1 MGIILTIIILLL
13 LFIALD
19 EDVVV
24 RDTKN
29 KKEINVTDKLK
40 EIIEKVKNKF

>member
-1 MGIILTIIILLL
+1 MGVILIVIILLL
-13 LFIALD
+13 FIVLG
-19 EDVVV
+19 EDIVV

-29 KKEINVTDKLK
+29 KKEINITDKLK

>member
-1 MGIILTIIILLL
+1 MGVILIIIILLL
-13 LFIALD
+13 FIVLG
-19 EDVVV
+19 EDIVV

>member
-1 MGIILTIIILLL
+1 MGVILIIIILLL
-13 LFIALD
+13 FIVLG
-19 EDVVV
+19 EDIVV

-29 KKEINVTDKLK
+29 KKEINITDKLK

>member
-1 MGIILTIIILLL
+1 MGLILIIIILLL
-13 LFIALD
+13 FIVLG
-19 EDVVV
+19 EDIVV

-29 KKEINVTDKLK
+29 KKEINITDKLK

>member
-1 MGIILTIIILLL
+1 MGIILIIIILLL
-13 LFIALD
+13 FIVLG
-19 EDVVV
+19 EDIVV